1 MLYGACVV
9 DGWWGTVP
17 VRNECP
23 AGARSRRAVYRVRFG
38 ASATRPASGVEG
50 SRFGLVDARCGS
62 MQFAPSLAARLE
74 SCVPQQSLTFQDHF
88 EPIDTNDAQAAPQPY
103 WDVRNTHRSLTPFAN
118 LL

>member
-1 MLYGACVV
+1 M
-9 DGWWGTVP
+9 
-17 VRNECP
+17 
-23 AGARSRRAVYRVRFG
+23 
-38 ASATRPASGVEG
+38 
-50 SRFGLVDARCGS
+50 
-62 MQFAPSLAARLE
+62 E